1 MIKCLWVQQIRLYKA
16 HSIEPQALEKEI
28 EFVLKTAGKFLS
40 KAPQRSDVLSVFAG
54 LRPLASNDDESAKTK
69 EISRSHKVII
79 SESGLV
85 SVIGGKWTTYR
96 KMAED
101 AMNKIIRLGLLPQKK
116 GIY

>member
-1 MIKCLWVQQIRLYKA
+1 MR
-16 HSIEPQALEKEI
+16 
-28 EFVLKTAGKFLS
+28 F
-40 KAPQRSDVLSVFAG
+40 
-54 LRPLASNDDESAKTK
+54 AKTK

-101 AMNKIIRLGLLPQKK
+101 AMNKIMNYDLLPAKNGSTENLK
-116 GIY
+116 IHGYISDKRK